1 MGAEGNSVLLQR
13 TPDSLVLIRVVVVND
28 NPLMLEWLVSVLEK
42 SNRITVVAQESDS
55 FGAVRA
61 CVKLKPDVTIL
72 SWQLDNVPSA
82 VIAQLIRT
90 QDPQARFIVLS
101 TLDKRKDIIP
111 ALPCDIV
118 GYLAKDS
125 SPEEIVTCVERVHAG
140 HSHLGPIERS
150 GR

>member
-1 MGAEGNSVLLQR
+1 MGAEGNSVLPQR
-13 TPDSLVLIRVVVVND
+13 TPDTLAFIRVVVVND
-28 NPLMLEWLVSVLEK
+28 NPLLLEWLVSVLQR
-42 SNRITVVAQESDS
+42 SDRITVVAQESDS

-72 SWQLDNVPSA
+72 SWQLDNAPSA

-101 TLDKRKDIIP
+101 TLDKREDIIP
-111 ALPCDIV
+111 ALPSDIV
-118 GYLAKDS
+118 GYLARDS

-140 HSHLGPIERS
+140 HSHLGPNERR